1 MDYNWT
7 SPQLGTSGTVIV
19 QPDLSQGYNY
29 MTLMR
34 QTQLVCNSPDS
45 LLDETDYK
53 HNYNMAFVRRNT
65 HSNTDPVLNIN
76 SGPVMTATIRYIRGT
91 TETIARTL
99 LCILQPYNIHV
110 AHNLI
115 TTIWRLLTN
124 VKDEDK
130 VEDRQGRPE
139 SDGWSTDNIQPDCEL
154 SWSKSRLAGH
164 FALVI
169 FG

>member
-1 MDYNWT
+1 MDYNRT

-65 HSNTDPVLNIN
+65 HSNTDSSTQHQLWPC
-76 SGPVMTATIRYIRGT
+76 Y
-91 TETIARTL
+91 
-99 LCILQPYNIHV
+99 
-110 AHNLI
+110 
-115 TTIWRLLTN
+115 
-124 VKDEDK
+124 D
-130 VEDRQGRPE
+130 
-139 SDGWSTDNIQPDCEL
+139 SDYTVH
-154 SWSKSRLAGH
+154 KRH
-164 FALVI
+164 H
-169 FG
+169 